1 MTDLTPDDKEESGAL
16 YSVGVDCPPAALALY
31 PHRFLRLIWWLGV
44 LAAILFVVVWLVRV
58 QASLRRLEG
67 RVVVSAIGQPV
78 GDMTAARS
86 PEVQALEARLSR
98 VLTASVESKLRRLEH
113 SVDRGT
119 LGGEDLQLLEAV
131 SGELRLLRSQPTG
144 ARALQNG
151 EATAEH
157 PRYRSVASAGGSSRS
172 EDVLQQVG
180 ELRTVVYIVVV
191 CLALFLTLA
200 LGLWYST
207 ARRVRMIASAPRRQL
222 TSLKTPHGNRR
233 GI

>member
-1 MTDLTPDDKEESGAL
+1 MTDLTTDDKEERGAL
-16 YSVGVDCPPAALALY
+16 YSVGVDRSPAAMSSY
-31 PHRFLRLIWWLGV
+31 PHRLLRLIWWLGV
-44 LAAILFVVVWLVRV
+44 LAAIVFVVVWLVRV

-67 RVVVSAIGQPV
+67 RVAVSAIGQPA
-78 GDMTAARS
+78 GDMNTARS

-131 SGELRLLRSQPTG
+131 AGELRLLRSQPSG
-144 ARALQNG
+144 APDLQHG
-151 EATAEH
+151 EAMTEH
-157 PRYRSVASAGGSSRS
+157 PRYRSVAAVAGPSRS

-180 ELRTVVYIVVV
+180 ELRTFVYIVVV

-207 ARRVRMIASAPRRQL
+207 ARRVRMIATAPRRQL
-222 TSLKTPHGNRR
+222 ASLKTPHGNRR